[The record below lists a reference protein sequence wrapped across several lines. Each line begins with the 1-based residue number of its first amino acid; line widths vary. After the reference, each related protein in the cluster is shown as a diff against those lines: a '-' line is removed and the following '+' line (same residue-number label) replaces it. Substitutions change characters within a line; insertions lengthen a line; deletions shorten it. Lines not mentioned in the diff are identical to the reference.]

1 MCMCLVSLFRSRSN
15 IPVAATS
22 VAIFSVAIIIRDSMN
37 CMCIL
42 LCDRKFNT
50 FRIKMFEVIVWVEK
64 AVRDCWSCS
73 FNYDVLYA
81 LPLPLPLSL
90 SMRSTPLRT
99 PSLIVVDC
107 NEQYDL
113 WSWLETICNNESWEL
128 FYCFTF
134 DFLVQLWSNKQQWW
148 LP

>member
-1 MCMCLVSLFRSRSN
+1 MCLVSLFRSRSN

-81 LPLPLPLSL
+81 LPLSL

-99 PSLIVVDC
+99 PSLIVVDF
-107 NEQYDL
+107 NEHYDL
-113 WSWLETICNNESWEL
+113 
-128 FYCFTF
+128 
-134 DFLVQLWSNKQQWW
+134 
-148 LP
+148 